1 VSDGTRPV
9 ARPTREGAPVLPDP
23 PPAPGR
29 GRPPWS
35 YVFFALALAA
45 VSLALAVGALAT
57 GTTLGGGGGASEQDR
72 QEALQA
78 ARDRTLTLTSYD
90 FRRLDQDFATV
101 LAASVPPFRDEY
113 TETTTQLTPAF
124 TQAEAVATS
133 TVVGAGLESYAP
145 ERVVAV
151 LAVDQQIATKGAQ
164 PRTERNRL
172 RMTLVPSDQGWV
184 VEKVER
190 L

>member
-1 VSDGTRPV
+1 MSDGTRPV
-9 ARPTREGAPVLPDP
+9 VRPAREGAPVLPDP

-35 YVFFALALAA
+35 YVFFALGLAA

-57 GTTLGGGGGASEQDR
+57 GTTVAGGGASEQDR
-72 QEALQA
+72 QGALQA
-78 ARDRTLTLTSYD
+78 ARDRTLALTSYD
-90 FRRLDQDFATV
+90 FRRLDQDFAAV

-113 TETTTQLTPAF
+113 TETTAQLTPAF

-184 VEKVER
+184 VERVER

>member
-1 VSDGTRPV
+1 VSDSG
-9 ARPTREGAPVLPDP
+9 GVLPDP
-23 PPAPGR
+23 PPAPER

-35 YVFFALALAA
+35 YVFFALGLAA
-45 VSLALAVGALAT
+45 VSLALAVGAVAT
-57 GTTLGGGGGASEQDR
+57 GSTLGGGGTSDEDR
-72 QEALQA
+72 ERALQA
-78 ARDRTLTLTSYD
+78 ARDRTVALTSYD
-90 FRRLDQDFATV
+90 FRRLDQDFQAV
-101 LAASVPPFRDEY
+101 LGASVPPFRDEY
-113 TETTTQLTPAF
+113 TSTIDQLKPAF

-145 ERVVAV
+145 ERAVAV

-184 VEKVER
+184 VERVER